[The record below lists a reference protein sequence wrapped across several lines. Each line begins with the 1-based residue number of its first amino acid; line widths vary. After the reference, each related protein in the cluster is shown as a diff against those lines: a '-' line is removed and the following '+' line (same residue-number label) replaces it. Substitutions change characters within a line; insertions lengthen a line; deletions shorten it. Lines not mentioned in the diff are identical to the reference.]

1 MKNLLKS
8 IAVLSAILSF
18 AACQK
23 EIENPA
29 DKAKQTHTVTFI
41 AGNPKT
47 KTAAS
52 VDKGVVDYVW
62 KDTDADAEKFH
73 VFENGEPAI
82 SITPSL
88 EDGIMSI
95 SAEFEGEPSGTA
107 TYTGY
112 FNSGVQTVQT
122 ASGTDYDQLSDVLI
136 AKETTEKDNNVITF
150 QFKRLGAVC
159 EVNLKGLTGSNLKTV
174 KIEALDENVFL
185 AGSLVDGELVG
196 DSKVITVNCD
206 NAITNGVGT
215 LRFISMPIENANL
228 RFIVETTDAQ
238 YVKKLG
244 KEITFTRGDL
254 KAFNVSG
261 FTEIIKGEMWRHTFN
276 SKEIT
281 SLGEIE
287 LDEQTW
293 LVAGDNE
300 SGYFGSDGNKGQ
312 QFGSGSAAFTE
323 LTLSS
328 NFGEAF
334 GISAID
340 VETSG
345 ASSIAATLEVTVGG
359 EHLLCGE
366 EESVNL
372 TSSSTKF
379 SFVSDKLLVG
389 DVVLSYNQT
398 SSKAIYVKEIV
409 VNPALSCEAPTSD
422 QPSGTLVGGSTI
434 HLSSTTPDAVIYYT
448 WDATEPTTSS
458 ILYEGEI
465 ITPTESDCTIK
476 AIATK
481 TGYVNSDV
489 AEFSYTRPVCQ
500 TPVIEFGE
508 GKVSISAIPDNATI
522 YYVIGGDDVADPT
535 TSASTYDAGNK
546 PPITKGQ
553 TVKAIAVCTGYVT
566 SGVAENKYMGK
577 AGKSDVIDN
586 AATTTAS
593 SEMSTKATS
602 AWVDNF
608 DLTGNSGAVYTIH
621 SMGVKETS
629 NALQWNANG
638 WLYCKTSAGIV
649 KSVTITTTA
658 NKNIYVY
665 GSNTAYS
672 EAPSGDATATISATS
687 QGTKYEFEEEFEYIA
702 LKGAASSTSITSII
716 IEWGAPAELTGIKID
731 TPPTKTVY
739 HAGEAFDPAG
749 MVVMGVYDD
758 ETEKDITKDCTI
770 EPSDALTQGTTKV
783 TVSCEGFNAEQA
795 IEVRQAWTLESISV
809 KTNPTKMIYYVGES
823 FEAEGLV
830 LDATYSD
837 NSGKDDG
844 TKHED
849 ITSGY
854 TYPETTFNT
863 ATTDDDK
870 ESVLITY
877 NGKTCNVEG
886 IEVKTATVKKNFS
899 VTPSSVGPVPA
910 SAYNASPITITAD
923 DDVVWTVSQIKESDD
938 IDITFTS
945 GGTGNGTCN
954 VQIPANTGA
963 ARSFKL
969 RISTTA
975 YTETSSYDVTISQAS
990 GIKEYEWVI
999 VSDLNNLTE
1008 GTYVLASVLTS
1019 NTWKYM
1025 PNTESSG
1032 SNPTLGDLPA
1042 PSNNKLTNVQV
1053 TDAMKW
1059 DLTSTGTANEFYVR
1073 PAGNTAIGLGT
1084 TASTGANLRISK
1096 TYKDT
1101 KWKFATSNNY
1111 NWEITNGTMWL
1122 SVYTDTAWRNYK
1134 NNSTNQNGKFYLFK
1148 KVEK

>member
-23 EIENPA
+23 EIENPVEET
-29 DKAKQTHTVTFI
+29 KQTHTVTFV
-41 AGNPKT
+41 AGNPET
-47 KTAAS
+47 KTAAN
-52 VDKGVVDYVW
+52 VDIEQGVVDYVW
-62 KDTDADAEKFH
+62 KDTDADPEKFH
-73 VFENGEPAI
+73 VFENGVAAT

-88 EDGIMSI
+88 NDGVMSI
-95 SAEFEGEPSGTA
+95 TAEFNGELSGTA

-112 FNSGVQTVQT
+112 FNSGVQAVQT

-136 AKETTEKDNNVITF
+136 AKETSSINEGVIPF

-159 EVNLKGLTGSNLKTV
+159 EVNLKGLAGTNLKTV

-196 DSKVITVNCD
+196 VSKVITVNCD

-261 FTEIIKGEMWRHTFN
+261 FTEIIKGGMWRHTFN
-276 SKEIT
+276 SKEIE

-287 LDEQTW
+287 LDGQTW
-293 LVAGDNE
+293 LVAGDNK

-359 EHLLCGE
+359 VKLLCGE
-366 EESVNL
+366 SENATL
-372 TSSSTKF
+372 TSNSTKF

-422 QPSGTLVGGSTI
+422 QPSGTLVGGTSI
-434 HLSSTTPDAVIYYT
+434 HLSSTTPGAVIYYT

-508 GKVSISAIPDNATI
+508 GKVSISATPDNATI

-535 TSASTYDAGNK
+535 TSSSTYDAANK
-546 PPITKGQ
+546 PSITKGQ
-553 TVKAIAVCTGYVT
+553 TVKAIAVCTGYVN

-593 SEMSTKATS
+593 STMSTTATTS
-602 AWVDNF
+602 WVENF

-621 SMGVKETS
+621 SMGVKGTT
-629 NALQWNANG
+629 NALQWNKNG
-638 WLYCKTSAGIV
+638 WLYCKTSAGVI
-649 KSVTITTTA
+649 KSITIIGAEKKINIFASNAAFSGEPTGGALKQITA
-658 NKNIYVY
+658 
-665 GSNTAYS
+665 SS
-672 EAPSGDATATISATS
+672 S
-687 QGTKYEFEEEFEYIA
+687 GTKYEFESEYQYLA
-702 LKGAASSTSITSII
+702 LHGAESSTTIASIV
-716 IEWGAPAELTGIKID
+716 IEWGAPAELTGIRID

-739 HAGEAFDPAG
+739 HAGESFDPAG
-749 MVVMGVYDD
+749 MVVMGIYDD

-770 EPSDALTQGTTKV
+770 EPNGVLAQGTAKV

-795 IEVRQAWTLESISV
+795 IEVRQPWALESISV

-823 FEAEGLV
+823 FDAEGLV

-863 ATTDDDK
+863 ATTDDNK
-870 ESVLITY
+870 ESVEISY
-877 NGKTCNVEG
+877 NGKTCKVEG
-886 IEVKTATVKKNFS
+886 IEVKTATEKKNFS
-899 VTPSSVGPVPA
+899 VTPLSVGPVA
-910 SAYNASPITITAD
+910 ATAYNDSPITITAD
-923 DDVVWTVSQIKESDD
+923 DDVVWTVSQIKETDD

-945 GGTGNGTCN
+945 GGTGSGTCN

-975 YTETSSYDVTISQAS
+975 YTDTPSYDVTISQAAAVAKSWKKVTDASTLAAGDKLLIVATVS
-990 GIKEYEWVI
+990 GSKTSDNNGTFAANGTISNDIMGKVDGITISNNEIKDTKGAQEFILGGTSGNWTI
-999 VSDLNNLTE
+999 SNGSNLLGATAAKKVAWGS
-1008 GTYVLASVLTS
+1008 GTT
-1019 NTWKYM
+1019 TWSISI
-1025 PNTESSG
+1025 SSG
-1032 SNPTLGDLPA
+1032 SATIQ
-1042 PSNNKLTNVQV
+1042 NNHSG
-1053 TDAMKW
+1053 TDYGKIMYNR
-1059 DLTSTGTANEFYVR
+1059 DSPRF
-1073 PAGNTAIGLGT
+1073 T
-1084 TASTGANLRISK
+1084 T
-1096 TYKDT
+1096 Y
-1101 KWKFATSNNY
+1101 TSNPSA
-1111 NWEITNGTMWL
+1111 TMAL
-1122 SVYTDTAWRNYK
+1122 PMIFRY
-1134 NNSTNQNGKFYLFK
+1134 
-1148 KVEK
+1148 E